1 MSHLQQL
8 SDPRHGG
15 TTFTNCGGVIY
26 TQLRSAVI
34 SRLYYCIISVVKFGG
49 LIFVGDAW
57 M

>member
-8 SDPRHGG
+8 SDPRHGC
-15 TTFTNCGGVIY
+15 TTFTNCGGVTY